1 MTALDALEHEPGV
14 EIINGMNPHMVTI
27 DAAEDRAASIA
38 GKLAETHIVES
49 EVRRG
54 LD

>member
-1 MTALDALEHEPGV
+1 MTALAAVEHEQGV
-14 EIINGMNPHMVTI
+14 EIISAMNPHMVTI

-38 GKLAETHIVES
+38 GKLAETHIVEP